1 MLGIGLTVPFSVGD
15 NEGALVVA
23 DGELLGVGAS
33 LVLEPQAVNIPM
45 PMIAA
50 PPARSA
56 IRWITSTGDMD
67 LSP

>member
-15 NEGALVVA
+15 NAGALVVA
-23 DGELLGVGAS
+23 DGVVLVVGAS

-50 PPARSA
+50 PPATSA
-56 IRWITSTGDMD
+56 IRLVRRTDDMD